1 MKRVVSPFYLACLH
15 CVTYALKFFSSSRQS
30 EQIFRSLYEITFRA
44 LPQNIQDGSYF
55 LRTIVLPSTKIS
67 RLSFS
72 LISSVL
78 RSSIGRVILPNS
90 STCRTMPVDLSILNT
105 SFVKNFCLR
114 GNKQEVLR
122 HMRFGSL
129 MPASREN
136 NNKPNFEFEV

>member
-1 MKRVVSPFYLACLH
+1 MKRVVSPFYVSLRR
-15 CVTYALKFFSSSRQS
+15 VTYALKFFSSSRQS

-105 SFVKNFCLR
+105 SFVIKFLLK
-114 GNKQEVLR
+114 GNKQEVAR
-122 HMRFGSL
+122 HTRFGSL